1 MRIIAGRLGGRTF
14 ASPRG
19 HRTHPMSDRVR
30 GALFNTLGD
39 ITGLSVLDAFAGS
52 GALSFEALS
61 RGAAMATMIEP
72 DKSAQRAIADN
83 IAGLKIAEDTKLIRA
98 KAQSWLATTDQR
110 FDIVLLDPPYDDVN
124 TALLKN
130 LAARAKPDGTI
141 VYSLPPDSG
150 FQLAEPFE
158 LLSRKDYGD
167 ATLSFWRRPASA
179 LSADRSG

>member
-1 MRIIAGRLGGRTF
+1 MRVIAGRFGGRTF

-39 ITGLSVLDAFAGS
+39 IAGLSVLDAFAGS

-61 RGAAMATMIEP
+61 RGVAQATLIEP
-72 DKSAQRAIADN
+72 DKSAQRTIADN
-83 IAGLKIAEDTKLIRA
+83 IASLKIADTTKLVRA
-98 KAQSWLATTDQR
+98 KAQSWLATTDQC

-124 TALLKN
+124 PALLEK
-130 LAARAKPDGTI
+130 LAARAEPGGTI
-141 VYSLPPDSG
+141 VYSLPPNSG
-150 FQLAEPFE
+150 FQLPEPFE

-167 ATLSFWRRPASA
+167 ATLSFWRRPA
-179 LSADRSG
+179 